1 MYREIECF
9 SMNENGQLNHNDTGQ
24 GDSTEAAGSRRYLC
38 DSVNPATYAD
48 PYSFTTFRI
57 DKY

>member
-1 MYREIECF
+1 
-9 SMNENGQLNHNDTGQ
+9 MNENGQLNHNDTGQ